1 MNLRRRDLLRS
12 APFAVP
18 ALRTRLAQATT
29 TADSVAGMNVIFF
42 LTDQERAS
50 QHFPP
55 GWEERNLP
63 GMTRLRRHGL
73 SFERAFCNTCMCSP
87 SRASLF
93 TGYFPAQNGVTDTLS
108 FGTRFSRAERVLPRD
123 LPNMATVFEAAGY
136 DVAYKGKWHL
146 SKPLADP
153 DDPADWTPADV
164 ATYGFDRWDPPDA
177 GENRDISQFGGGDA
191 DNDGRIMRSRG
202 DAADGEEGVLQYLRS
217 VAPGRQPFF
226 LVVSLVNPHDVL
238 AYPRIW
244 QDGGYDAE
252 TWLDGEIDL
261 PSTVDE
267 DLSTKPSAQW
277 RFNAWANL
285 GLGPLRDQT
294 EQRNYVNF
302 YGNLIKA
309 ADAALVEVLDT
320 LDETGLLDDTLIVR
334 TSDHGEMGMAHG
346 GMRQKSFNVYEESL
360 RVPLVFSNPRL
371 FPEATAS
378 DALVSHV
385 DLLPTLA
392 SLIDAPDAAR
402 ADWQGVDYSALM
414 RARDPSTPPVD
425 MHVHVQDH
433 IVFTYDDIRCA
444 QNVPQLVPPPNR
456 IVSIREARYKL
467 ARYYD
472 GDGVEPDQ
480 WELYDL
486 ETDPDERVNLA
497 LPGSTLTAEQSA
509 ARERLTAK
517 LREGEATRLQ
527 PLPG

>member
-1 MNLRRRDLLRS
+1 MDLSLRRRDLLRS

-18 ALRTRLAQATT
+18 ALKVRLAQASTSVE
-29 TADSVAGMNVIFF
+29 SVAGMNVILF
-42 LTDQERAS
+42 LTDQERAI

-63 GMTRLRRHGL
+63 GMTRLRRYGL
-73 SFERAFCNTCMCSP
+73 SFDRAFCNSCMCSP
-87 SRASLF
+87 SRATLF
-93 TGYFPAQNGVTDTLS
+93 TGYFPAQHGVVDTLS
-108 FGTRFSRAERVLPRD
+108 FGTRFSPDEQVLPRD

-146 SKPLADP
+146 SKPLGDP
-153 DDPADWTPADV
+153 DDPRAWAPADV

-191 DNDGRIMRSRG
+191 DNDGRIMGGRG
-202 DAADGEEGVLQYLRS
+202 DANAGEEGVLQYLRS

-244 QDGGYDAE
+244 QDGGYDSDP
-252 TWLDGEIDL
+252 WLDGEIDL
-261 PSTVDE
+261 PPTVDE
-267 DLSTKPSAQW
+267 DLSTKPAAQR
-277 RFNAWANL
+277 RFNTWTNL
-285 GLGPLRDQT
+285 GLGPLRNAE

-320 LDETGLLDDTLIVR
+320 LDETGLLDNTLIVR
-334 TSDHGEMGMAHG
+334 TSDHGELGMAHG

-360 RVPLVFSNPRL
+360 RVPLVFSNPLL
-371 FPEATAS
+371 FPEPRVS

-402 ADWQGVDYSALM
+402 DDWQGVDYSALLQ
-414 RARDPSTPPVD
+414 ARDPSASPV
-425 MHVHVQDH
+425 HAHVQDD
-433 IVFTYDDIRCA
+433 IVFTYDDLRCA
-444 QNVPQLVPPPNR
+444 QNVIQLVPPPNR
-456 IVSIREARYKL
+456 IVSVRETRYKL

-472 GDGVEPDQ
+472 GDGIEPDQ
-480 WELYDL
+480 WEMYDL
-486 ETDPDERVNLA
+486 ENDPEERVNLA
-497 LPGSTLTAEQSA
+497 FPAHTLTAEQSA

-517 LREGEATRLQ
+517 LRDVEATRLQ
-527 PLPG
+527 PL

>member
-1 MNLRRRDLLRS
+1 MNVRRRDLLRS
-12 APFAVP
+12 APFALP
-18 ALRTRLAQATT
+18 ALKARLARA
-29 TADSVAGMNVIFF
+29 APEESGAVRGMNVILF
-42 LTDQERAS
+42 LIDQERAV
-50 QHFPP
+50 QHFPA

-63 GMTRLRRHGL
+63 GMTRLRQHGV
-73 SFERAFCNTCMCSP
+73 SFNHAFCNTCMCSP

-93 TGYFPAQNGVTDTLS
+93 TGFFPAQHGVTDTLS
-108 FGTRFSRAERVLPRD
+108 FGTRFSVAERVLPRH
-123 LPNMATVFEAAGY
+123 LPTMATVFAAAGY

-146 SKPLADP
+146 SKPLADL
-153 DDPADWTPADV
+153 DDPEDWTSADV

-191 DNDGRIMRSRG
+191 NNDGRIMHSRG

-244 QDGGYDAE
+244 QDGGYESE
-252 TWLDGEIDL
+252 TWLDGEIGL
-261 PSTVDE
+261 PATVDE

-285 GLGPLRDQT
+285 GLGPLRDEA

-309 ADAALVEVLDT
+309 ADAALVALLDT
-320 LDETGLLDDTLIVR
+320 LDETRLLDDTLIVR

-371 FPEATAS
+371 FPEARAS

-392 SLIDAPDAAR
+392 SLIDAPDTAR
-402 ADWQGVDYSALM
+402 GSWQGVDYSALL
-414 RARDPSTPPVD
+414 RERDSATPPVP
-425 MHVHVQDH
+425 VHVQDH
-433 IVFTYDDIRCA
+433 IVFTYDDVRCA

-456 IVSIREARYKL
+456 IVSIRETRYKL

-472 GDGVEPDQ
+472 GDGIEPDQ
-480 WELYDL
+480 WEMYDL

-497 LPGSTLTAEQSA
+497 FVGSSLTAEQTA
-509 ARERLTAK
+509 ARKRLTAK
-517 LREGEATRLQ
+517 LREVEATRLQ
-527 PLPG
+527 PL